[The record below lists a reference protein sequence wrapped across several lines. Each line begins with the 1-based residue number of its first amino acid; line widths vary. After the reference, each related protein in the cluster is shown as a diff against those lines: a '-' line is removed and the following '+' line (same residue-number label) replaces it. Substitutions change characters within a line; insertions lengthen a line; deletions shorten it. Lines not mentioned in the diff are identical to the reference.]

1 MDAFKSWN
9 NTAKFLIL
17 AKKGANL
24 KKILLI
30 ICLMCACF
38 AENPQR
44 EIIVVS
50 LPMQKEFVEKIAG
63 GAFEVVSLVES
74 GVNPHDFEPKVSMIK
89 KVNSAI
95 AYFAIGIE
103 FEDIWLKK
111 FKAQNPKMQIF
122 NTQDGI
128 LKIDFTHKE
137 HNHHDHDEHE
147 HSDGDTHI
155 WLSAKNAKMI
165 AKNIFEGLQAIKQ
178 DSNFRENYEKLEAD
192 IVSIDKE
199 LKNILSVL
207 PKGQKFVVFHPMLG
221 YFARDYDLEEIAIEV
236 EGKSPKMQEMIKVI
250 KEIKHD
256 NLKVIFAQPE
266 FSTKAAE
273 FIVKE
278 SRARL
283 GYFSPLKTPWGENLI
298 EFAKELVRLQK

>member
-1 MDAFKSWN
+1 MKKVLFLFIAMCLCAFSKEQ
-9 NTAKFLIL
+9 I
-17 AKKGANL
+17 
-24 KKILLI
+24 
-30 ICLMCACF
+30 
-38 AENPQR
+38 QR
-44 EIIVVS
+44 EVIVAS
-50 LPMQKEFVEKIAG
+50 LPMQKEFLEKIVG
-63 GAFEVVSLVES
+63 NSFEIISLVES

-103 FEDIWLKK
+103 FEEIWLKK

-128 LKIDFTHKE
+128 LKIDFNHNHE
-137 HNHHDHDEHE
+137 NHNHHNHN
-147 HSDGDTHI
+147 DGDTHI

-273 FIVKE
+273 FIAKE